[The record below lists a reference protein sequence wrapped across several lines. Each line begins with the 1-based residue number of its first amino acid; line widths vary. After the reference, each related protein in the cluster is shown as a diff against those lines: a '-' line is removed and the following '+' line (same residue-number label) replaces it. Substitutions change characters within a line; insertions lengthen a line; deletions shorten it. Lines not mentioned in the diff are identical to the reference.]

1 MFISILKRLL
11 AALWLAFLV
20 VRPISA
26 DMLLLLQGY
35 LGDDDPWRDSGAAA
49 ALSIDGW
56 VDGGR
61 MHPTPRGAVLQGPD
75 RGAKRYYTVDLPSEA
90 PLFVQL
96 QVLVPQ
102 VEYLRT
108 HHPEERLFLAGHS
121 AGGVLARLYMVTH
134 PKVPVAALITIASPH
149 LGTGAAE
156 LGLMAGDSPLGFL
169 APLVG
174 GSTLNRSQGL
184 YADLVR
190 QQPGTLLGW
199 LNFQP
204 HPQAVYISLV
214 RDDQGLKLGDM
225 VVAPESQDLRSVY
238 ALRGRARS
246 IRVPGDHTLTREDG
260 ERVAALLRG
269 IQ

>member
-61 MHPTPRGAVLQGPD
+61 MHPTPRGTVLQGPD

-134 PKVPVAALITIASPH
+134 PKVRWRPLSPSPH
-149 LGTGAAE
+149 PTWA
-156 LGLMAGDSPLGFL
+156 P
-169 APLVG
+169 APLSWASWPETV
-174 GSTLNRSQGL
+174 RSDSSRPWW
-184 YADLVR
+184 A
-190 QQPGTLLGW
+190 
-199 LNFQP
+199 
-204 HPQAVYISLV
+204 AV
-214 RDDQGLKLGDM
+214 
-225 VVAPESQDLRSVY
+225 P
-238 ALRGRARS
+238 
-246 IRVPGDHTLTREDG
+246 
-260 ERVAALLRG
+260 
-269 IQ
+269 